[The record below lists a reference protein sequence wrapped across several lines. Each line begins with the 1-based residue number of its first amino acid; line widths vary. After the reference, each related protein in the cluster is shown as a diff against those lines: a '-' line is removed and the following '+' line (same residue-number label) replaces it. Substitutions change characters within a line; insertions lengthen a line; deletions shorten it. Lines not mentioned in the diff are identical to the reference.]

1 MKKEITTEVTRVDKC
16 ILQQCATGCNNA
28 TSIAPSG
35 PREVRQPKEANGSIE
50 TKQSGERTLM
60 GATLKGRFNWIDI
73 KLAEGQNLLG
83 PTERREFIKIFYKER
98 YTEFTEIQILVVG

>member
-1 MKKEITTEVTRVDKC
+1 MTDFRIVAPNTYFRRHLMKKEITTEVTRVDKC

-50 TKQSGERTLM
+50 TKQSGER
-60 GATLKGRFNWIDI
+60 
-73 KLAEGQNLLG
+73 
-83 PTERREFIKIFYKER
+83 
-98 YTEFTEIQILVVG
+98 